1 MSNNSGQQMLYRTV
15 KIFKM
20 PQQRVINIVIELP
33 YFLPLSVSPSLPY
46 IKPALFSFH
55 LCILTFGQ
63 IELKT

>member
-1 MSNNSGQQMLYRTV
+1 MSSNSGQQMLYRTV
-15 KIFKM
+15 KKIFKM
-20 PQQRVINIVIELP
+20 PQQRVINVVIELP
-33 YFLPLSVSPSLPY
+33 YFLPLSVSPY